1 VGIVG
6 VSGYRCAR
14 RALLAILSLC
24 LVVPLSADPLYKER
38 ERLLA
43 GGVPQAD
50 GLVLD
55 VPEWVEDGAFVAV
68 TLSLRGARPPLRLAL
83 LREAED
89 EPRIAH
95 VELRGWHE
103 PLRLSTRVRL
113 PRSQALLVLARDA
126 DGRTW
131 TVRQPVHIAGSSCL
145 SPPVGDPAEGLGRSQ
160 AWRRLLD
167 GGSELASLL
176 RHPMETGQRHDA
188 EGRLLP
194 RHLLREL
201 RVSGERGEL
210 MRVEVFAGL
219 AANPYWRV
227 VLPVEAGELGLRW
240 RDDDGATF
248 DRRLP

>member
-1 VGIVG
+1 M
-6 VSGYRCAR
+6 SGYRCAWR
-14 RALLAILSLC
+14 TLLAVLSLC
-24 LVVPLSADPLYKER
+24 LVLPLSAELLHDER

-43 GGVPQAD
+43 GGMPQAE
-50 GLVLD
+50 GLALE

-68 TLSLRGARPPLRLAL
+68 TLTLRGARSPLRLAL

-89 EPRIAH
+89 EPRIAR
-95 VELRGWHE
+95 VELWGWHE

-131 TVRQPVHIAGSSCL
+131 AVRQPVRIAGSSCL
-145 SPPVGDPAEGLGRSQ
+145 SPPVGDPAEGLGHSQ
-160 AWRRLLD
+160 AWRRPLD

-188 EGRLLP
+188 DGRLLP
-194 RHLLREL
+194 HHLLREL

-210 MRVEVFAGL
+210 MRVEAFAGL

-227 VLPVEAGELGLRW
+227 VLPVDAGELGLRW

>member
-1 VGIVG
+1 M
-6 VSGYRCAR
+6 SGYRCAR
-14 RALLAILSLC
+14 RTLLAILSLC
-24 LVVPLSADPLYKER
+24 LVLPLSADPLHDER

-43 GGVPQAD
+43 DGMPQAE
-50 GLVLD
+50 GLALE

-68 TLSLRGARPPLRLAL
+68 TLSLRGARPPLRLVL
-83 LREAED
+83 LREEED
-89 EPRIAH
+89 EPRIAR

-131 TVRQPVHIAGSSCL
+131 AVRQLVRIAGSSCL
-145 SPPVGDPAEGLGRSQ
+145 SPPLGDPAEGLGRSQ
-160 AWRRLLD
+160 AWRRPLD

-188 EGRLLP
+188 DGRLLP

>member
-1 VGIVG
+1 M
-6 VSGYRCAR
+6 SGYRCAQHT
-14 RALLAILSLC
+14 LLAILSLC
-24 LVVPLSADPLYKER
+24 LVLPLSANPLHDER

-43 GGVPQAD
+43 GGSPQAE
-50 GLVLD
+50 GLALD

-68 TLSLRGARPPLRLAL
+68 TLTLRGARPPLRLVL
-83 LREAED
+83 LREAEE

-95 VELRGWHE
+95 VELRGWHD

-113 PRSQALLVLARDA
+113 PRSQALQVLARDVE
-126 DGRTW
+126 GRTW
-131 TVRQPVHIAGSSCL
+131 AVRQAVRIAGSSCL
-145 SPPVGDPAEGLGRSQ
+145 SPPVGDPALGLGQSQ
-160 AWRRLLD
+160 AWRRPLGD
-167 GGSELASLL
+167 GSELASLL
-176 RHPMETGQRHDA
+176 RHPMETGQRRDA

-201 RVSGERGEL
+201 RVSGEHGEW
-210 MRVEVFAGL
+210 MRVEAFAGL

-227 VLPVEAGELGLRW
+227 VLPVDAGELGLRW